1 MKKND
6 STIKLVQKKQEL
18 SGHGTLVTCC
28 QYLNNNYLISGSDDS
43 DILLWDLEK
52 PARYLVKYS
61 DHQFELQSLDV
72 FNRDGNVIA
81 SGANDAT
88 VRIWDIRMK
97 NPCIRVFDKN
107 QCGIS
112 AVKFMPD
119 K

>member
-1 MKKND
+1 
-6 STIKLVQKKQEL
+6 
-18 SGHGTLVTCC
+18 
-28 QYLNNNYLISGSDDS
+28 
-43 DILLWDLEK
+43 
-52 PARYLVKYS
+52 
-61 DHQFELQSLDV
+61 LDV

-119 K
+119 NINTLAIGRDDSSINLIDLRTLGKIGKYKEKGNIDSISGLQFSKSGRLLFSCS